1 MNRRNQKLR
10 IVSKKEN
17 QILAIIIS
25 TNGKNNQTHGSGD
38 NKMHNKIEHD
48 NNSNENKTIKNK
60 IVNIVA
66 IILMVFIIS
75 PFISFSEMLIFN
87 QIKTYLVGDAGSKVA
102 ECVSPNS
109 ADSNTPNVCYD
120 NNATDSL

>member
-1 MNRRNQKLR
+1 MNRRNQKLQ

-25 TNGKNNQTHGSGD
+25 TNGKNKKTYGSGD

-87 QIKTYLVGDAGSKVA
+87 QIKTYLVGDTGSKIA
-102 ECVSPNS
+102 ECISPNN

>member
-1 MNRRNQKLR
+1 
-10 IVSKKEN
+10 
-17 QILAIIIS
+17 
-25 TNGKNNQTHGSGD
+25 
-38 NKMHNKIEHD
+38 MHNKIEND
-48 NNSNENKTIKNK
+48 NNSNGNKTIKNK

-66 IILMVFIIS
+66 IILIVFIIS

-87 QIKTYLVGDAGSKVA
+87 QIKTYLVGDTGSEIA
-102 ECVSPNS
+102 ECISPNS

>member
-1 MNRRNQKLR
+1 MNHRNQKLQ

-25 TNGKNNQTHGSGD
+25 TNGKNKKTHGSGD

-87 QIKTYLVGDAGSKVA
+87 QIKTYLVGDTGSKLT
-102 ECVSPNS
+102 SS
-109 ADSNTPNVCYD
+109 HS
-120 NNATDSL
+120 